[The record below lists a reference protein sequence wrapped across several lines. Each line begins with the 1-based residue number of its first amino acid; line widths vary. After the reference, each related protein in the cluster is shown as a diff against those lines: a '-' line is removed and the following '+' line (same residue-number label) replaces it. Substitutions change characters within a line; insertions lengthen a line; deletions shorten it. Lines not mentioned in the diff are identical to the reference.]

1 MKYAAIDI
9 GSNAVRLLFM
19 QVFEDTPRTFYKKD
33 ALFRVPIRLGEDA
46 FIRNK
51 ISPEKEES
59 LVNTMIA
66 FRYLIK
72 AYQPV
77 SFMACATSAI
87 REASNGGRVVD
98 RIEKETDIKI
108 EIIDGSREA
117 DILNSN
123 KIAEAMSKEGQYL
136 YIDVGGGS
144 TELTILS
151 KEGAVDSNS
160 YDIGTVRMLAERV
173 APSEWENMKKWL
185 KTLRKNDGSIYG
197 IGSGGNIN
205 KIFNMTRQK
214 EGKPISAKK
223 LAEICEQLSSYTY
236 EERIRVFRLRPD
248 RADVIIPA
256 AKIYLS
262 VMKWV
267 GIKKLYVPQIGLSDG
282 IIHVLHEKYKQQTLH
297 FG

>member
-1 MKYAAIDI
+1 MKYASIDI

-19 QVFEDTPRTFYKKD
+19 QVFEDTPQTFYKKD

-46 FIRNK
+46 FIRK
-51 ISPEKEES
+51 EISPEKEES
-59 LVNTMIA
+59 LLNTMIA
-66 FRYLIK
+66 FKHLIK

-87 REASNGGRVVD
+87 REAGNGRRVVD
-98 RIEKETDIKI
+98 RIEKATDIKI

-117 DILNSN
+117 DIIYSN
-123 KIAEAMSKEGQYL
+123 KIAETMSKEGQYL

-151 KEGAVDSNS
+151 KDGIADSNS
-160 YDIGTVRMLAERV
+160 YSIGTVRMLAEQV
-173 APSEWENMKKWL
+173 AASEWENMKSWL
-185 KTLRKNDGSIYG
+185 KAIRNKNESIYG

-205 KIFNMTRQK
+205 KIFNLTSRK
-214 EGKPISAKK
+214 VGKPISSKR
-223 LAEICEQLSSYTY
+223 LAAIYEQLSAYTY
-236 EERIRVFRLRPD
+236 EERMRVFGLRPD

-256 AKIYLS
+256 TRIFLS
-262 VMKWV
+262 VMKWA

-282 IIHVLHEKYKQQTLH
+282 IIHVLHEKYKEQTLN
-297 FG
+297 F

>member
-19 QVFEDTPRTFYKKD
+19 QVFENMPQTFYKKD
-33 ALFRVPIRLGEDA
+33 ALFRVPVRLGEDA
-46 FIRNK
+46 FIRKK

-59 LVNTMIA
+59 LLNTMIA
-66 FRYLIK
+66 FKHLIK

-87 REASNGGRVVD
+87 REAGNGRRVVN
-98 RIEKETDIKI
+98 RIGKVTGIKI

-117 DILNSN
+117 DIIYSN
-123 KIAEAMSKEGQYL
+123 KIAETMSREGQYL

-151 KEGAVDSNS
+151 KESVSDSSS
-160 YDIGTVRMLAERV
+160 YDIGTVRMLAEKV
-173 APSEWENMKKWL
+173 APSEWENMRKWL
-185 KTLRKNDGSIYG
+185 KAHRKKNDTIYG

-205 KIFNMTRQK
+205 KIFNLTNQK
-214 EGKPISAKK
+214 AEKPISAKK
-223 LAEICEQLSSYTY
+223 LAEIYEQLAAYTF
-236 EERIRVFRLRPD
+236 EDRIRILGLRPD

-256 AKIYLS
+256 CEIYLS
-262 VMKWV
+262 VMKWA
-267 GIKKLYVPQIGLSDG
+267 GIKKLYVPKIGLSDG
-282 IIHVLHEKYKQQTLH
+282 IIHVLHEKYKQQTLN
-297 FG
+297 F

>member
-1 MKYAAIDI
+1 MKYASIDI

-19 QVFEDTPRTFYKKD
+19 RVFEDTPQTFYKKD

-46 FIRNK
+46 FIRK
-51 ISPEKEES
+51 EISPEKEES
-59 LVNTMIA
+59 LLNTMIA
-66 FRYLIK
+66 FKHLIK

-87 REASNGGRVVD
+87 REAGNGRRVVD
-98 RIEKETDIKI
+98 RIEKATEIKI

-117 DILNSN
+117 DIIYSN
-123 KIAEAMSKEGQYL
+123 KIAETMSKEGQYL

-151 KEGAVDSNS
+151 KDGIADSNS
-160 YDIGTVRMLAERV
+160 YSIGTVRMLAEQV
-173 APSEWENMKKWL
+173 APSEWENMKNWL
-185 KTLRKNDGSIYG
+185 KAIRKKNESIYG

-205 KIFNMTRQK
+205 KIYNLTSRK
-214 EGKPISAKK
+214 TGKPISAKK
-223 LAEICEQLSSYTY
+223 LATIDEQLSAYTY
-236 EERIRVFRLRPD
+236 EERMRVFGLRPD

-256 AKIYLS
+256 TKIYLS
-262 VMKWV
+262 VMKWA

-282 IIHVLHEKYKQQTLH
+282 IIHVLHEKYKEQTLN
-297 FG
+297 F

>member
-33 ALFRVPIRLGEDA
+33 ALFRVPLRLGEDA
-46 FIRNK
+46 FVRKK

-66 FRYLIK
+66 FKYLIK
-72 AYQPV
+72 AYRPV
-77 SFMACATSAI
+77 SFMACATSAM
-87 REASNGGRVVD
+87 REASNGRRVVE
-98 RIEKETDIKI
+98 RIEKAAEIKI

-117 DILNSN
+117 DLVNSN
-123 KIAEAMSKEGQYL
+123 RITETMSREGKYL

-151 KEGAVDSNS
+151 NGGIADSSS
-160 YDIGTVRMLAERV
+160 YKIGTVRMLAERV
-173 APSEWENMKKWL
+173 DPSEWENMKKWL
-185 KTLRKNDGSIYG
+185 KLLRKKNDSIYG

-205 KIFNMTRQK
+205 KIFNMTGQK
-214 EGKPISAKK
+214 EGKPVTAKK
-223 LAEICEQLSSYTY
+223 LAEICDQLSSYTY
-236 EERIRVFRLRPD
+236 EERIRVFKLRPD

-256 AKIYLS
+256 SKIYLS
-262 VMKWV
+262 VMKWA

-282 IIHVLHEKYKQQTLH
+282 IIHVLHEKHKQQTLT
-297 FG
+297 F

>member
-19 QVFEDTPRTFYKKD
+19 QVFEDAPRTFYKKD

-46 FIRNK
+46 FVGKK

-77 SFMACATSAI
+77 SFMACATSAM
-87 REASNGGRVVD
+87 REASNGRRVVE
-98 RIEKETDIKI
+98 RIEKVAKIKI

-117 DILNSN
+117 DLINSN
-123 KIAEAMSKEGQYL
+123 RIAETMSKEGKYL

-151 KEGAVDSNS
+151 NSGIADSSS
-160 YDIGTVRMLAERV
+160 YNIGTVRMLAEHV
-173 APSEWENMKKWL
+173 DPSEWENMKKWL
-185 KTLRKNDGSIYG
+185 KLLRKKNDPIYG
-197 IGSGGNIN
+197 IGTGGNIN
-205 KIFNMTRQK
+205 KIFNLTGQK
-214 EGKPISAKK
+214 EGKPVTAQK
-223 LAEICEQLSSYTY
+223 LAEICEQLSSYAY
-236 EERIRVFRLRPD
+236 EDRIRVFKLRPD

-256 AKIYLS
+256 SKIYLS
-262 VMKWV
+262 VMKWA

-282 IIHVLHEKYKQQTLH
+282 IIHVLHEKHKRQTLT
-297 FG
+297 F